1 MIILYLFFR
10 AYDRQHRY
18 KTLFR
23 PNRLCV
29 QIHAVSSHT
38 RGHKTNPRLQRTA
51 WSGKLWKDYQ
61 LLLSLDAKCRCC
73 NCRNR
78 RATQWAVRGTKPVG
92 RGFWIFRMA
101 QVIGGPSFELW
112 KLKERL
118 LSVFFKASHFIK
130 ADFKL
135 IAYTE
140 KPKQSKIQ
148 TNKHCC
154 QENKDWKAY
163 KLFVSLRGLKA
174 ENWEPW
180 DWSMVKT
187 STSSSTECCLGTS
200 QKLQINN
207 FVCHAPICSQ
217 KRYWEVYKTTQNKIG
232 KRMPESET

>member
-1 MIILYLFFR
+1 MIRLYLFFR

-207 FVCHAPICSQ
+207 LFVTPRSVVRSVTEKFTKQH
-217 KRYWEVYKTTQNKIG
+217 KI
-232 KRMPESET
+232 K